1 MTKYA
6 ITYCR
11 IPTHYNDKLVAVVEA
26 EYHGK
31 QLEVAR
37 ALTYLW
43 YTGAWPRL
51 AREAHGQLGGDKA
64 NVEFIVS
71 PEAYTEGLVWR
82 TFGGHPAGAKAPG
95 FGTWAL
101 PPPALPVPPTPRK
114 IAAPGPHL
122 RWSDFPSALPPSD
135 VSGNP

>member
-1 MTKYA
+1 MWV
-6 ITYCR
+6 
-11 IPTHYNDKLVAVVEA
+11 DM
-26 EYHGK
+26 GK
-31 QLEVAR
+31 NYSK
-37 ALTYLW
+37 ALQGW
-43 YTGAWPRL
+43 YVLLSHLSRKGSG
-51 AREAHGQLGGDKA
+51 EGG
-64 NVEFIVS
+64 
-71 PEAYTEGLVWR
+71 
-82 TFGGHPAGAKAPG
+82 APG